1 MGVAVPLPPSTW
13 VPSAQPTAGQVL
25 AQSDPAGIDFGV
37 DVSWRPADEAAA
49 SVRSYQVELFSGAN
63 PAQSNSLIGRV
74 EVDASVT
81 SHRFEAA
88 AFGRVA
94 SDGDLSRST
103 VIARVTPVDG
113 AARLTPLV
121 SNRLTL
127 PATSAG
133 TLSDATA
140 GTPVLTSP
148 TADGFTATWQ
158 PAPAGDPTTSSTP
171 TAAGDVT
178 TPSAATTAT
187 PAAPATPS
195 AATTAAPATPSA
207 ATTTAPVAPTLA
219 APSATVT
226 HAATAP
232 AAPTDTDPA
241 PAGYV
246 LRVFERLHSMS
257 SPTANSFVVTTLD
270 AGNSTGAVVEGLHG
284 SSRYVAS
291 VVAYDLVDGQK
302 RFRAASVV
310 SDAPT
315 WAEPYA
321 AETTGTRTPPVDWS
335 VKPAA
340 PVAESARSV
349 TWKGTAAQFDGGAA
363 VTGYRVQLHRS
374 GTGLVQSTDVPAPG
388 SGSPSATFRALDP
401 DTSYSVR
408 VAAINA
414 AGVGEFSDYSAVA
427 RTPSGSTPGSR
438 PPAYADRSAI
448 ERALTDGTVASS
460 TARYTVEQGDD
471 LTLALPWGGSQSGEL
486 WWYGSRTFA
495 AAVSTAGVMDAT
507 TAAAASAAPGA
518 TTTTVPTT
526 ALAVGDH
533 WALFVTDDELDGVE
547 PHERAVAVKVSVVP
561 STAGILKLDDAVLR
575 WGLNDES
582 NNGAYAGGCNFLSAG
597 RSPDPGGSIVF
608 TENYYSPA
616 SGTVSIQKPD
626 ATGGYVAASW
636 ATRCLDRTGAPLS
649 SGTSTPYG
657 GNQFV
662 MTGGTGEV
670 DRSTGGASIR
680 WQGDVTVAYYGGM
693 TFWYLSD
700 PVLTVVDGTGTL
712 TATVGGFGTDME
724 NLAKWQP
731 ITERSVTLAV
741 LRGVQVGPEGFTVT
755 PDYRGVAVALPAG
768 QTQQVRS
775 GENWGA
781 FPQDFV
787 DFQTE
792 TGQAA
797 YWFSSGGQADAAK
810 VAAPLTVG
818 YDAASFS
825 PPVASAQSG
834 DKPAARVPVVKK
846 PPVRGALAP
855 FSLEAVSSGAST
867 ASAAAASSVVIVETQ
882 AVAPL
887 SRAEIVLLILLMAA
901 LGVLLVVSS
910 VGGGIVTL
918 AAGRKK

>member
-13 VPSAQPTAGQVL
+13 APSAEPTAGQAL

-37 DVSWRPADEAAA
+37 DVSWRPAAEAAS
-49 SVRSYQVELFSGAN
+49 SVHSYQVELFSGAN

-88 AFGRVA
+88 AFGRLA

-113 AARLTPLV
+113 AVRLTPLV

-127 PATSAG
+127 PATSVG

-140 GTPVLTSP
+140 VTPVLTSP
-148 TADGFTATWQ
+148 TADGFTATWL
-158 PAPAGDPTTSSTP
+158 PAPSGDPTTSSTL
-171 TAAGDVT
+171 TAAAD
-178 TPSAATTAT
+178 
-187 PAAPATPS
+187 ATPS
-195 AATTAAPATPSA
+195 AATTAAPAAPTTPSA
-207 ATTTAPVAPTLA
+207 ATSEAPVAPTLA
-219 APSATVT
+219 APSAPVPP
-226 HAATAP
+226 AAPAPAAP
-232 AAPTDTDPA
+232 AAPTDADPA

-257 SPTANSFVVTTLD
+257 SPTANSFLVATLD
-270 AGNSTGAVVEGLHG
+270 AGNSTGAVVGGLQG

-310 SDAPT
+310 SDAPS
-315 WAEPYA
+315 WAEPYP

-335 VKPAA
+335 AKPAA

-349 TWKGTAAQFDGGAA
+349 TWKGAAAQFDGGTAI
-363 VTGYRVQLHRS
+363 TGYRVQLYRS

-388 SGSPSATFRALDP
+388 SGGPSATFRALDP
-401 DTSYSVR
+401 DTAYSVR
-408 VAAINA
+408 VTAINA
-414 AGVGEFSDYSAVA
+414 AGVGEFSDYSALA

-448 ERALTDGTVASS
+448 ERALADGTVASS

-471 LTLALPWGGSQSGEL
+471 LTLALPWGSAQSGEL

-495 AAVSTAGVMDAT
+495 AAVSTAGVTDA
-507 TAAAASAAPGA
+507 TAAAAASGAPGE

-526 ALAVGDH
+526 ALPAGDH
-533 WALFVTDDELDGVE
+533 WALFVTDDELDGIE

-636 ATRCLDRTGAPLS
+636 ATRCLDRTGTPLS

-670 DRSTGGASIR
+670 DRSTGGASIQ

-755 PDYRGVAVALPAG
+755 PDYRGVTVALPAG

-834 DKPAARVPVVKK
+834 DKPAARVPAVKK

-855 FSLEAVSSGAST
+855 FSLEARGSGAST
-867 ASAAAASSVVIVETQ
+867 AGAAAASSVVIVESQ
-882 AVAPL
+882 AAAPL
-887 SRAEIVLLILLMAA
+887 SRAEIVLLILLVSA

-918 AAGRKK
+918 GGGGKK